1 VRRNSLDGVGSPQ
14 FRPEQ
19 SKTIAHTHTDNSGE
33 FWFVRDAGMRA
44 RRQTGSDWSHT
55 QHQQSTVGH
64 RYVNTR
70 SWLRTHCHTR
80 TSTIT
85 DLLLHHHSKSVT
97 YVRSCSFLSRAF
109 YTIPNPC
116 VNEWVSECSDGRIAD
131 AIRHVS
137 MWRKDPNRIIK
148 SLSQK
153 GETCFCWLQSHQMPR
168 WFFTFPGLLNLM
180 LRLPFKSNR
189 QLASCLIVMKKCWEF
204 FWRGG
209 PKVTIEKEK
218 EESQREWVLY
228 RIPVTEG
235 PVTHFFYLTSPS
247 SPTSLKCHTS

>member
-1 VRRNSLDGVGSPQ
+1 MVLAVPNSG
-14 FRPEQ
+14 R
-19 SKTIAHTHTDNSGE
+19 SKARQLPTHTDNSGE

-148 SLSQK
+148 SLA
-153 GETCFCWLQSHQMPR
+153 R
-168 WFFTFPGLLNLM
+168 
-180 LRLPFKSNR
+180 
-189 QLASCLIVMKKCWEF
+189 
-204 FWRGG
+204 
-209 PKVTIEKEK
+209 KEK
-218 EESQREWVLY
+218 LVFVCCN
-228 RIPVTEG
+228 RIKCRVDFS
-235 PVTHFFYLTSPS
+235 HSPDY
-247 SPTSLKCHTS
+247 